1 MPCDSGHHGLLCLLQ
16 VAGMLV
22 YYILSDGKHPFEDTK
37 DREENIKKG
46 KHSLEDLQ
54 DIVAKDL
61 IEWMINKDPAERP
74 TIDEVL
80 RHPYF
85 WDDDRWII
93 NYV

>member
-1 MPCDSGHHGLLCLLQ
+1 MFDGLLCLLQ

-22 YYILSDGKHPFEDTK
+22 YYILSDGKHPFGDVK

-46 KHSLEDLQ
+46 QYSLEDLD

-61 IEWMINKDPAERP
+61 IEWMINKEPAERLN
-74 TIDEVL
+74 IDEVL

-85 WDDDRWII
+85 WDNDR
-93 NYV
+93 

>member
-46 KHSLEDLQ
+46 QHSLE
-54 DIVAKDL
+54 IYK
-61 IEWMINKDPAERP
+61 I
-74 TIDEVL
+74 
-80 RHPYF
+80 
-85 WDDDRWII
+85 
-93 NYV
+93 